1 MFKKPDSHLKITFRQ
16 RFKYLSL
23 MNHIMHLLFKA
34 LVLGVWMW
42 TYFAAQAS
50 AQNLSDGERILLSQ
64 TLAAAQNKE
73 WQRAALL
80 ARDLPEPLPMAI
92 EWYRLINQEPLP
104 GFTALAE
111 FREARPQWPGRK
123 QLGERA
129 EQAALNAPAAAVSA
143 HFEHFPPTTA
153 HGSWALAR
161 VFKHHGD
168 PAGAVA
174 VARAAWRQGTGF
186 TEADEKAFLAEFR
199 SSLTVEDHRA
209 RLDALAWQG
218 LEAQARRTLVFV
230 DEDYRKLINARLWV
244 RYAKPGVD
252 ARVAAVPPALVN
264 DPGLLYERARFRRR
278 AGNLAGAAEI
288 LLSPPAELGDPQL
301 WWEERRI
308 GYRYALRNGN
318 AELAYRL
325 AAVHGHVDGPGFADC
340 EWHAGWIALRFLHR
354 PAEALSHFERM
365 WKAVDTP
372 ISRGRAA
379 YWAGRAASA
388 LGDKSLAKT
397 WYTQGAA
404 YPISFYGQESARE
417 IDGAINF
424 ERRLPTAELDA
435 YRKTELPRLALL
447 LAQVKDTLILPDI
460 TDAMVL
466 RAEGLNGIANA
477 VTVAMEAQRYDST
490 ILGNIALFQAG
501 CLSAAASH
509 PIPTIFSGLLQ
520 PADPDVPP
528 ALALAVARQESRFD
542 IAAISSKGARGLMQ
556 VMPATARQIARQHG
570 LSADTRRLTHDPEY
584 NARLGTHYLGDLL
597 RRFNHVALAAAA
609 YNAGPQ
615 RAQQWIVDLGDPRRL
630 DHYALIDWLEQ
641 IPFHETR
648 NYVQRIIE
656 GHRIYELLLA
666 GQ

>member
-1 MFKKPDSHLKITFRQ
+1 MK
-16 RFKYLSL
+16 
-23 MNHIMHLLFKA
+23 HIMHISFQV
-34 LVLGVWMW
+34 LVLGLCMC
-42 TYFAAQAS
+42 TYFVAQTS
-50 AQNLSDGERILLSQ
+50 AQNLSAAERTRLSQ
-64 TLAAAQNKE
+64 ALAASQNRE

-80 ARDLPEPLPMAI
+80 ASDLPEPLSTAI

-104 GFTALAE
+104 GFMALAE
-111 FREARPQWPGRK
+111 FREVRPQWPGRK
-123 QLGERA
+123 QLGERT

-143 HFEHFPPTTA
+143 HFERFPPTTA
-153 HGSWALAR
+153 YGSWVLAR

-168 PAGAVA
+168 QAGAA
-174 VARAAWRQGTGF
+174 TFARAAWRQGTGF
-186 TEADEKAFLAEFR
+186 TEADEKAFLAEFK
-199 SSLTVEDHRA
+199 SILTLEDHRA

-230 DEDYRKLINARLWV
+230 DDGYRKLINARLWV
-244 RYAKPGVD
+244 RHAKPGVD
-252 ARVAAVPPALVN
+252 ARVAAVPPALAN

-278 AGNLAGAAEI
+278 AGNLSGAAEI
-288 LLSPPAELGDPQL
+288 LLSPPVELGDWQL

-308 GYRYALRNGN
+308 AYRYALRNGN

-325 AAVHGHVDGPGFADC
+325 AAVHGLIGGQGFADC
-340 EWHAGWIALRFLHR
+340 EWHAGWIALRFLNR
-354 PAEALSHFERM
+354 PAEALAHFERM
-365 WKAVDTP
+365 WEAVDTP

-379 YWAGRAASA
+379 YWAGRAAA
-388 LGDKSLAKT
+388 TFGDKKLAQT
-397 WYTQGAA
+397 WYAQGAA
-404 YPISFYGQESARE
+404 YGISFYGQESTRE
-417 IDGAINF
+417 IDGVINF
-424 ERRLPTAELDA
+424 ERRLPTADLDA
-435 YRKTELPRLALL
+435 YRKAELPRLALL

-466 RAEGLNGIANA
+466 RAEGLSGIANA
-477 VTVAMEAQRYDST
+477 ITVAMEAQRFDSA
-490 ILGNIALFQAG
+490 IRGNIPLFQAG
-501 CLSAAASH
+501 CLTAAASH
-509 PIPTIFSGLLQ
+509 PIPMVFSGLLQ
-520 PADPDVPP
+520 PVDPDVPP

-570 LSADTRRLTHDPEY
+570 LPADTGRLIHDPEY

-615 RAQQWIVDLGDPRRL
+615 RAQQWIDALGDPRRL
-630 DHYALIDWLEQ
+630 DHYDFIDWLEQ

-666 GQ
+666 EQ